1 MVEVTDLKTLKDIFH
16 LVVPCC
22 GDRCLGHGE
31 DGKLILEG
39 DLRVEAIKWI
49 KEIHADD
56 FPLYPNKD
64 VKLPWFGQ
72 CITLHGGDQ
81 IFAAKVVLQAFF
93 NIKEEDLK

>member
-1 MVEVTDLKTLKDIFH
+1 MVEVKKAV
-16 LVVPCC
+16 LVVD
-22 GDRCLGHGE
+22 DRRFDCELV
-31 DGKLILEG
+31 
-39 DLRVEAIKWI
+39 RVEAIKWI